1 MASVTQRTHQ
11 IKQPYGGY
19 LPVRYFYKTKYT
31 DEYTLHEEEN
41 IHSSLV
47 GLAVDYLS
55 RYMSGD
61 AAENAFEVSLRGAS
75 IINEIENAYTLL
87 NEVSGL
93 DSRSIIC
100 ACKLSGYDVCYR
112 AGPQS
117 YTPVEDIE
125 PDEMTIHNI
134 RVMVVRC
141 MNLFQIIGPITKTNI
156 QFDGG
161 YTRTVNKG
169 DGDYM
174 TENAIWDLKVSKS
187 TPTSKHTLQ
196 LLMYYIMGLHSD
208 YPEFHNI
215 KHLGL
220 FNPRLNLAYTID
232 VNSISVNVIQA
243 VESDV
248 ICYGNEEFEQE
259 EPNTYTVAE
268 VSEILGI
275 KKKMILGMIRNKSIR
290 ATKVKNR
297 YELDEK
303 AVRKLIKCIRKQR
316 ILYVV
321 RVIFLIAFLFMITI
335 SILRITAR

>member
-1 MASVTQRTHQ
+1 MASVTQRINQ

-19 LPVRYFYKTKYT
+19 LPVRNFYKTEYT
-31 DEYTLHEEEN
+31 DEYTLYEEEN

-47 GLAVDYLS
+47 GLAVAYLS

-61 AAENAFEVSLRGAS
+61 AAENAFEISLCGAD
-75 IINEIENAYTLL
+75 IINELENAYVLL
-87 NEVSGL
+87 KEISGL

-100 ACKLSGYDVCYR
+100 ACKLSGYDVCFR
-112 AGPQS
+112 SGPQG
-117 YTPVEDIE
+117 YKPVEDIE
-125 PDEMTIHNI
+125 PNEATIHNI
-134 RVMVVRC
+134 RVMVIRC
-141 MNLFQIIGPITKTNI
+141 MNLFRIIGPITKTDI

-161 YTRTVNKG
+161 YTHTVDKG

-174 TENAIWDLKVSKS
+174 TEDAIWDLKVSKS
-187 TPTSKHTLQ
+187 TPTSQHTLQ

-208 YPEFHNI
+208 YPEFNNVR
-215 KHLGL
+215 HLGL

-232 VNSISVNVIQA
+232 VDSISADVIQA

-248 ICYGNEEFEQE
+248 ICYRDEKFEQE
-259 EPNTYTVAE
+259 EANTYTVAE

-275 KKKMILGMIRNKSIR
+275 KKKVILRMIRNKSIR

-303 AVRKLIKCIRKQR
+303 AIRKLVKCIRRQR
-316 ILYVV
+316 VMHVV
-321 RVIFLIAFLFMITI
+321 RVVLFII
-335 SILRITAR
+335 SLFVMAIIMLKIMPR

>member
-1 MASVTQRTHQ
+1 MASVTQRISK

-19 LPVRYFYKTKYT
+19 LPVRNFYKTEYT
-31 DEYTLHEEEN
+31 DEYTLYEEEN

-61 AAENAFEVSLRGAS
+61 SAEDAFEISLRGAA
-75 IINEIENAYTLL
+75 IIDELKKAYALL
-87 NEVSGL
+87 NKITGL
-93 DSRSIIC
+93 DAQSIIC
-100 ACKLSGYDVCYR
+100 ACKLSGYDVCFR
-112 AGPQS
+112 SGPQG
-117 YTPVEDIE
+117 YKPVEDIE
-125 PDEMTIHNI
+125 PDEVTIRNI
-134 RVMVVRC
+134 RVMVIRC
-141 MNLFQIIGPITKTNI
+141 MNLFQIIGPITKTAI

-161 YTRTVNKG
+161 YTRTVDKG

-174 TENAIWDLKVSKS
+174 TADAIWDLKVSKS

-208 YPEFHNI
+208 YPEFNDVR
-215 KHLGL
+215 HLGL

-232 VNSISVNVIQA
+232 VDSISADVIQA

-248 ICYGNEEFEQE
+248 ICYGDEAFVQE
-259 EPNTYTVAE
+259 ESNTYTIAE

-275 KKKMILGMIRNKSIR
+275 KKKVILRMIRNKSIR

-303 AVRKLIKCIRKQR
+303 AIRKLVKCIRRQR
-316 ILYVV
+316 VMHVV
-321 RVIFLIAFLFMITI
+321 RVVLFII
-335 SILRITAR
+335 SLFVMAIIMLKIMPR

>member
-1 MASVTQRTHQ
+1 MASVTQRINQ

-19 LPVRYFYKTKYT
+19 LPVRNFYKTEYT
-31 DEYTLHEEEN
+31 DEYTLYEEEN

-61 AAENAFEVSLRGAS
+61 AAENAFEISLCGAD
-75 IINEIENAYTLL
+75 IINELENAYVLL
-87 NEVSGL
+87 KEVSGL

-100 ACKLSGYDVCYR
+100 ACKLSGYDVCFR
-112 AGPQS
+112 SGPQG
-117 YTPVEDIE
+117 YKPVEDIE
-125 PDEMTIHNI
+125 PNEATIHNI
-134 RVMVVRC
+134 RVMVIRC
-141 MNLFQIIGPITKTNI
+141 MNLFRIIGPITKTDI

-161 YTRTVNKG
+161 YTRTVDKG

-174 TENAIWDLKVSKS
+174 TEDAIWDLKVSKS

-208 YPEFHNI
+208 YPEFNNVR
-215 KHLGL
+215 HLGL
-220 FNPRLNLAYTID
+220 FNPRLNLAYTLD
-232 VNSISVNVIQA
+232 VDNISSDVIRTI
-243 VESDV
+243 ESDV
-248 ICYGNEEFEQE
+248 ICYGDEEFEQE

-275 KKKMILGMIRNKSIR
+275 KKKVILRMIKNKSIR

-303 AVRKLIKCIRKQR
+303 AIRKLMKCIRRQR
-316 ILYVV
+316 IMHVV
-321 RVIFLIAFLFMITI
+321 RVVLLIAFLFVMAII
-335 SILRITAR
+335 MLKIMAR